1 LTTDVFTS
9 SPKIDRIRHE
19 LKRRDLTVIAKDNIT
34 PAMLR
39 ITLKGDDASDF
50 VSLGADDHI
59 KIFIPTSG
67 GAPERRDYTPRRY
80 DTSSRTVVIDFAIH
94 EAGPATQW
102 ALNAKIGDV
111 LSIGGPKGSAVVS
124 PDIINWLLVGDET
137 ALPAIG
143 RRIEEALPGQRISAV
158 IAITGP
164 EEKQDFTS
172 KAEVNIHWVYR
183 PLSDAAK
190 ADLLLQA
197 LEQIEIAPHT
207 FVWVAAEASVTRDVR
222 RYLVEQ
228 RGYALPW
235 TKASGYWVKGMA
247 DAHEKFE

>member
-1 LTTDVFTS
+1 MTTDVFTS
-9 SPKIDRIRHE
+9 SPKIERIRHE
-19 LKRRDLTVIAKDNIT
+19 LKRRDLTVIAKDNVT

-59 KIFIPTSG
+59 KIFIPTLSG
-67 GAPERRDYTPRRY
+67 DTERRDYTPRRY

-164 EEKQDFTS
+164 DEKQDFTS
-172 KAEVNIHWVYR
+172 KAKLDIHWVYR

-190 ADLLLQA
+190 AALLLQA
-197 LEQIEIAPHT
+197 LEQVEIARQT

-228 RGYALPW
+228 RGHALTW